1 LLKKDL
7 FHRAFSAVL
16 KRIAQLR
23 DIRSLFSG
31 NFITFLFFLLLA
43 AIFWFFRSLSL
54 EYEDEIL
61 YPVKYMNIPD
71 NKVITNELPDKL
83 SLKVKAN
90 GRRIL
95 LSKLNL
101 NLIPIK
107 FDVNSFSRNNTSFPD
122 SLYILTNTIKDILS
136 EELEGVEI
144 LKIEPDTLVFHFTS
158 MEGKK
163 AAVRPN
169 CSDWQHMFAPQYMIN
184 GSIKVEPDSI
194 IISGPGSLLHN
205 ISYVL
210 TEPLTFSGL
219 SDTVIITSALEKQNG
234 ISYSQKK
241 VRVTIPVDKY
251 TQAEHYLPV
260 IALNLPD
267 SLQLKTFP
275 ERIRISYNITL
286 SNYSKVDSEWIMPH
300 IDYRDISENP
310 AEKLRLFL
318 VDTPDLIRAVKFSP
332 EKVEYL
338 LSRQ

>member
-1 LLKKDL
+1 LKQGL
-7 FHRAFSAVL
+7 FHRAIPAVKKYFVLLPDFRSAF
-16 KRIAQLR
+16 R
-23 DIRSLFSG
+23 G
-31 NFITFLFFLLLA
+31 NFITFLFFVLLSA
-43 AIFWFFRSLSL
+43 VFWFFRSLSL
-54 EYEDEIL
+54 DYEDEIL
-61 YPVKYMNIPD
+61 YPVRYMNIPE

-95 LSKLNL
+95 LGKLNL

-107 FDVNSFSRNNTSFPD
+107 FDVNSFTVTNAAVPD
-122 SLYILTNTIKDILS
+122 SFYILTNSIKDILA

-144 LKIEPDTLVFHFTS
+144 MKIIPDTLFFHFTT
-158 MEGKK
+158 MEVKK
-163 AAVRPN
+163 VAVRPN
-169 CSDWQHMFAPQYMIN
+169 CSDLQHMFAPQYMIN
-184 GSIKVEPDSI
+184 GSIGVEPDSI

-205 ISYVL
+205 ISFVL
-210 TEPLTFSGL
+210 TEALTFNSL
-219 SDTVIITSALEKQNG
+219 SDTVIMTSALEKKDG

-260 IALNLPD
+260 VTLNLPD

-286 SNYSKVDSEWIMPH
+286 SNYSTMDSELIMPH
-300 IDYRDISENP
+300 IDYRDISGNR

-318 VDTPDLIRAVKFSP
+318 VDTPDMIRAVKFSP